1 MGLAITINRPVWL
14 SDDLEVEFDV
24 TVNSNSTEELIP
36 DDSIY
41 QFNGKVINI
50 TPVIESQ
57 KTGLFPAFIGN
68 YSIDESAAL
77 TMSLIINDAEQA
89 LLAAIAAIKSQND
102 NTIKNQQLTKSDL
115 YTLETTLLDTIT
127 HGEQS
132 SDPDQYEELNGKG
145 DRKLLAKLKQLIES
159 MPD

>member
-36 DDSIY
+36 DAAVY

-50 TPVIESQ
+50 TPVIEAQ
-57 KTGLFPAFIGN
+57 KTSLFPAFIGDH
-68 YSIDESAAL
+68 SIDESAAL

-89 LLAAIAAIKSQND
+89 LLASIAAIKSQN
-102 NTIKNQQLTKSDL
+102 
-115 YTLETTLLDTIT
+115 
-127 HGEQS
+127 
-132 SDPDQYEELNGKG
+132 
-145 DRKLLAKLKQLIES
+145 
-159 MPD
+159 MPL